1 MLRSREDGSSR
12 RLGEVAQKLEHVAGE
27 LREIQEAVQAGLTA
41 QQALRELR
49 DSLEGAEHWGIWN
62 DVSGAG
68 IMSTFAKHG
77 CLDDVPDAAYEA
89 RRNLSF
95 FRVELAD
102 VPQELVP
109 DLAMENFIAF
119 ADYFF
124 DGLFADLFVRS
135 RIQEARRQVETVT
148 AQVSEMISRLRNER
162 ESLEEQQGQLEWER
176 ERLATAQS
184 RAQSAPAERGSEDL

>member
-1 MLRSREDGSSR
+1 
-12 RLGEVAQKLEHVAGE
+12 
-27 LREIQEAVQAGLTA
+27 
-41 QQALRELR
+41 
-49 DSLEGAEHWGIWN
+49 
-62 DVSGAG
+62 
-68 IMSTFAKHG
+68 
-77 CLDDVPDAAYEA
+77 
-89 RRNLSF
+89 
-95 FRVELAD
+95 
-102 VPQELVP
+102 
-109 DLAMENFIAF
+109 MENFIAF